1 MNYENLT
8 NDELIEKLNKTED
21 FDSALALCAE
31 VCERAGLA
39 ERWAR
44 AGGMGYASGFAVG
57 APSVSD
63 FDSILCLAIER
74 LTGA

>member
-1 MNYENLT
+1 MQNLT
-8 NDELIEKLNKTED
+8 NNELVKKLKETED
-21 FDSALALCAE
+21 FDSVLALSALI
-31 VCERAGLA
+31 CERAGLA

-44 AGGMGYASGFAVG
+44 ATGFAAE
-57 APSVSD
+57 APSVSN

>member
-1 MNYENLT
+1 MKYRDLT
-8 NDELIEKLNKTED
+8 DDQLIKKLKTTED
-21 FDSALALCAE
+21 FDSALALSAE

-44 AGGMGYASGFAVG
+44 ATGFVIG
-57 APSVSD
+57 APSVSNL
-63 FDSILCLAIER
+63 DSILCLAIEK

>member
-1 MNYENLT
+1 MYYESLT
-8 NDELIEKLNKTED
+8 NRELIKKLREAED
-21 FDSALALCAE
+21 VDTALALCAE

-44 AGGMGYASGFAVG
+44 AGGMGYASGFAIG

-63 FDSILCLAIER
+63 FDNILCLAIER
-74 LTGA
+74 LTA